1 MKDYVGENQRILDEW
16 EVRINAKENEPNF
29 APDGILY
36 RGKPEDYAT
45 YSEFTENK
53 EKENK
58 LWSEAPI
65 RYMFLTKDQNAW
77 GEDAW
82 DVRGETGRKQKDS
95 ESIPYR
101 FYRNLMYILYGLTH
115 SRDKLCGYDD
125 FTNQQAIKE
134 YDEAPLA
141 RINVKKQAGSSSIAN
156 GRLEQYI
163 NDYKDLLKK
172 QVELLDA
179 DVLVCCGYSESV
191 GETGNLILNFLKENV
206 YDLKKFDDW
215 IYVEKEDDKVKRIA
229 INAWHLSYSGVSQRD
244 FYEGVVSSYHN
255 FIQKH
260 PEFVKH
266 R

>member
-1 MKDYVGENQRILDEW
+1 MSKNITLVQ
-16 EVRINAKENEPNF
+16 
-29 APDGILY
+29 
-36 RGKPEDYAT
+36 
-45 YSEFTENK
+45 EF
-53 EKENK
+53 
-58 LWSEAPI
+58 
-65 RYMFLTKDQNAW
+65 
-77 GEDAW
+77 
-82 DVRGETGRKQKDS
+82 
-95 ESIPYR
+95 
-101 FYRNLMYILYGLTH
+101 
-115 SRDKLCGYDD
+115 
-125 FTNQQAIKE
+125 
-134 YDEAPLA
+134 
-141 RINVKKQAGSSSIAN
+141 NVKKREYKHDEDIKDYEVFSDKKKLDALRTKIVQNLIN
-156 GRLEQYI
+156 GKIPENVSLEQYI

-244 FYEGVVSSYHN
+244 FYEGLVSSYHN